1 MPVNAK
7 HHGKC
12 EEGIAPKST
21 PNFRARG
28 RLQNAADAGLNQGA
42 VVVAMVNPGDNALST
57 RLKRAHEPKFIVP
70 FNFAKR

>member
-28 RLQNAADAGLNQGA
+28 RQQNAADAGLNQGA
-42 VVVAMVNPGDNALST
+42 VVVAMVNPRDDALRA
-57 RLKRAHEPKFIVP
+57 RLKRAHEPEFI
-70 FNFAKR
+70 FTFDIAKR